1 MTEHRGA
8 YSILI
13 ISVAQEMGRT
23 LRSLLDRDIFPNSVS
38 AKSAEEARR
47 LLLHNCYDLVIID
60 SPIPSLVCH
69 ELALD
74 IMEKGGS
81 AVILI
86 TDMAS
91 YDQTRYRVER
101 AGVVTVPKPLDRD
114 MISTAINIA
123 IASHSRVFAI
133 EEENRKLRFKNEE
146 LRLCNRAK
154 WALHE
159 NLGMDEPT
167 AHRYIEKTAM
177 NTRTTRYA
185 VAKDI
190 LKEYE

>member
-1 MTEHRGA
+1 MTQKNV
-8 YSILI
+8 YSVLI
-13 ISVAQEMGRT
+13 ISPSEEMRRS
-23 LRSLLDRDIFPNSVS
+23 LRLLLDRDSFPATAN
-38 AKSAEEARR
+38 AKNAEEARR
-47 LLLHNCYDLVIID
+47 LLRNGSYDLVIID
-60 SPIPSLVCH
+60 SPVSSLVCH

-91 YDQTRYRVER
+91 YDQMRYRVER
-101 AGVVTVPKPLDRD
+101 AGIVTVPKPIEAD
-114 MISTAINIA
+114 MISTAINITM
-123 IASHSRVFAI
+123 ASHSRILAI
-133 EEENRKLRFKNEE
+133 EEENRKLSFKNEE

-154 WALHE
+154 WVLHE

-185 VAKDI
+185 VAKEI

>member
-1 MTEHRGA
+1 MTGHREA
-8 YSILI
+8 YSVLI
-13 ISVAQEMGRT
+13 ISVAEEMRRT
-23 LRSLLDRDIFPNSVS
+23 LRSLLDRDSFPTS
-38 AKSAEEARR
+38 ANAKNAEEARR
-47 LLLHNCYDLVIID
+47 LLLHNSYDLVIID
-60 SPIPSLVCH
+60 SPLPSVVSY

-74 IMEKGGS
+74 IAEKGGS
-81 AVILI
+81 AVILLADI
-86 TDMAS
+86 SS

-101 AGVVTVPKPLDRD
+101 AGVVTVPKPLDAD
-114 MISTAINIA
+114 MISTSINIVMA
-123 IASHSRVFAI
+123 AHSRILAI
-133 EEENRKLRFKNEE
+133 EEENRRLRFKNEE

-177 NTRTTRYA
+177 NNRVTRYA
-185 VAKDI
+185 VAKEI